1 MKDSKVE
8 LGRSFK
14 DLMEE
19 NQQEYSDREE
29 VQDIDISL
37 IVPNPNQPRSIFDT
51 TSLQEL
57 ANSIKEHGVFQP
69 VILKPAGTGYM
80 IVAGERRVKAA
91 KLAGLTYVP
100 SIIRDYNSIY
110 LSELAILENLQR
122 EDLTPIE
129 EAIALQKA
137 LFQLGVT
144 HAELGKKIGKS
155 RVYVTNII
163 GLLNLPA
170 TVIQSVNYGHIKMGH
185 ARALSKVKDQRLCLD
200 LHDRI
205 IEEKFTVRDVERI
218 IRNIHSK
225 KISVPNKV
233 IKNRRQ
239 YLENIIDDSIKFTLG
254 KAQLTFRFDTEE
266 ELNKIIDLLNGG
278 SKQ

>member
-1 MKDSKVE
+1 MKDSKIE
-8 LGRSFK
+8 LGRGFQ

-19 NQQEYSDREE
+19 NSQEYSDREE
-29 VQDIDISL
+29 VQDIDINH
-37 IVPNPNQPRSIFDT
+37 IVPNPNQPRSVFDE

-69 VILKPAGTGYM
+69 VILKPVGTGYM
-80 IVAGERRVKAA
+80 LVAGERRVKAA
-91 KLAGLTYVP
+91 KLAGLTTVP
-100 SIIRDYNSIY
+100 SIIRDYNSVY

-137 LFQLGVT
+137 LFQLGIT
-144 HAELGKKIGKS
+144 HEELGKKIGKS

-170 TVIQSVNYGHIKMGH
+170 SVIQSVNHGHITMGH
-185 ARALSKVKDQRLCLD
+185 ARALSKVKDHKLCLE
-200 LHDRI
+200 LHDRV
-205 IEEKFTVRDVERI
+205 IEEKLTVRDIERM
-218 IRNIHSK
+218 IRNIK
-225 KISVPNKV
+225 TKNISIPMKV
-233 IKNRRQ
+233 IKEHRQ
-239 YLENIIDDSIKFTLG
+239 SLNKLIDDKIKFKLG

-266 ELNKIIDLLNGG
+266 ELKAIIDLLGG
-278 SKQ
+278 GRR